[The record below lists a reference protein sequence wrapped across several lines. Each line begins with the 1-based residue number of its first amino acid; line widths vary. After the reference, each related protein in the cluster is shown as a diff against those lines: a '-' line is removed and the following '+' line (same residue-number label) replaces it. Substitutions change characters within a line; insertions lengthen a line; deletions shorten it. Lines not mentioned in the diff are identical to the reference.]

1 MNAVVTL
8 SLGGWSLRPAGLALA
23 AGLLCGVASADSSA
37 PYAPCTVDTTGVEK
51 AVGLPFASHAKIT
64 DDLLAV
70 AERVKAAKA
79 AKEVS
84 DLKQQIIKGRG
95 NPLFVTKEDGRLI
108 EVYIALH
115 ELSDAAVSDVRKA
128 GVQVDIVAE
137 DRPLLQGLVPVE
149 LLEDVAALDVVREVR
164 LPSYG
169 IPTASG
175 RVTTEGESRLGV
187 PFVRR
192 RNLETV
198 GMVDGTGVN
207 VAVLSTALF
216 NNDSRSTGAPL
227 TTRNCGPLQQS
238 VATTQDGRSVLAPSD
253 LPSPDPCTTL
263 PAGYLGGNAP
273 GEGVRII
280 PAAYID
286 HLIDPDE
293 QDTSVVP
300 FPEGSAMLEVVHDL
314 APGAALYYGRGRTSL
329 ELQKNRGFFMRSL
342 DDPADVII
350 DNLVFTDDGRFDGS
364 SAISVHATNLCREF
378 NVPYFV
384 SVGGTTPANENGV
397 TEPLRFP
404 MMITDLFNGDT
415 RINRAKAH
423 SWAKGVLENRD
434 EGLNFDPSGPN
445 GLVPID
451 VTLVWDD
458 YWSDAKP
465 RATTDFDLYLVPR
478 STLAL
483 NQAVAASVRVQ
494 NGSGTNPVERLT
506 YFPTPTTP
514 PLALVVVRADGTNDS
529 KTLFTLIIESG
540 RVSESRYLTHG
551 IPLNNADALKPVV
564 SVGDVDITNDDTIS
578 SWAVPGRNPGNP
590 ALDRFLEW
598 YEGQN
603 APTIVSYGSVTT
615 WTTTL
620 VSTPVTDEYPRV
632 LGFWGPSAAVAHM
645 GGYAALLRHR
655 FPEMPTY
662 RLGELLSDT
671 SGIADD
677 GSFTPPFAKD
687 VTPEETRTWPN
698 APRYLETNGGA
709 LYAALE
715 DGITDPYGGLETKVD
730 LPAAAPETVV
740 ADAAGTTAPAPT
752 APVDD
757 QAGWNSVADG
767 ADVRITDMGLEISG
781 GSSSATGAWVSP
793 LLAIQDPGTSSP
805 RTQLR
810 TDRIYSLQA
819 RVGSTESNAAKVP
832 DFRLSVASD
841 GGGEV
846 YALTVGS
853 AEQGGNPPTTIGGNV
868 YNILFAPSNAQIAED
883 GFRFV
888 FELLGAAEGDNAGAT
903 LVLRDVTLRE
913 LPLPD
918 DQTAPQ

>member
-1 MNAVVTL
+1 MKTTNMSIGVGSRRVAT
-8 SLGGWSLRPAGLALA
+8 LALA
-23 AGLLCGVASADSSA
+23 AGLLCGAGRAADWMQ
-37 PYAPCTVDTTGVEK
+37 PYAPCAVDATGVEK
-51 AVGLPFASHAKIT
+51 ASGLSFASHPKIT

-70 AERVKAAKA
+70 VDRVKAAKSKA
-79 AKEVS
+79 EVA
-84 DLKQQIIKGRG
+84 DLKQQVIKGRG
-95 NPLFVTKEDGRLI
+95 NPLFVTKDDDRLV

-149 LLEDVAALDVVREVR
+149 LLESVADLDVVREVR

-175 RVTTEGESRLGV
+175 RVTTEGEARLGIS
-187 PFVRR
+187 FVRR
-192 RNLETV
+192 RSIQSLP

-216 NNDSRSTGAPL
+216 DGGSLPARS
-227 TTRNCGPLQQS
+227 CGPLQQS
-238 VATTQDGRSVLAPSD
+238 FDTTVEGRSVLSRSD
-253 LPSPDPCTTL
+253 LPSTDPCENL
-263 PAGYLGGNAP
+263 PAGYLGSNDP
-273 GEGVRII
+273 GEGVRIL
-280 PAAYID
+280 PASYSE
-286 HLIDPDE
+286 HLIDADE
-293 QDTSVVP
+293 QDTSLVP
-300 FPEGSAMLEVVHDL
+300 FPEGSAMLEVVHDI
-314 APGAALYYGRGRTSL
+314 APGASLYYGRGRTSL
-329 ELQKNRGFFMRSL
+329 ELQKNRGFFMLSL

-350 DNLVFTDDGRFDGS
+350 DNLVFTDEGRFDGS
-364 SAISVHATNLCREF
+364 SAIAKDATDLCRKY

-384 SVGGTTPANENGV
+384 SVGGTTAPDPSGV

-415 RINRAKAH
+415 RANRAKAH
-423 SWAKGVLENRD
+423 SWSKGVLENRD
-434 EGLNFDPSGPN
+434 EGLSFDTDA
-445 GLVPID
+445 PID

-458 YWSDAKP
+458 YWSDTKP

-478 STLAL
+478 STLSL
-483 NQAVAASVRVQ
+483 SQAVAASVRIQ
-494 NGSGTNPVERLT
+494 NGSGTNPIERLT
-506 YFPTPTTP
+506 YFPNALTP
-514 PLALVVVRADGTNDS
+514 PLALVMIRADGTNDS
-529 KTLFTLIIESG
+529 KTLFTLVIESG
-540 RVSESRYLTHG
+540 RVSESKYLTHG

-590 ALDRFLEW
+590 ALDRFLGW
-598 YEGQN
+598 YEGQR

-620 VSTPVTDEYPRV
+620 LPSPVTEQSPRE
-632 LGFWGPSAAVAHM
+632 LKFWGPSAAVAHM

-730 LPAAAPETVV
+730 LPVAAPETVV
-740 ADAAGTTAPAPT
+740 ADAAGTTAPAAT
-752 APVDD
+752 DTVDD

-767 ADVRITDMGLEISG
+767 AEVRITDMGLEISG

-793 LLAIQDPGTSSP
+793 LLAIQDPGASSP

-846 YALTVGS
+846 YALTVGN

-868 YNILFAPSNAQIAED
+868 YNILFAPSTSQIAED

-918 DQTAPQ
+918 DQAAPQ